1 MPKSILLS
9 VQLLCFPLLASGQ
22 AIISYNVEN
31 LFDTINDRN
40 YHDEAFL
47 PNGKYEFNAVRYW
60 LKIRQTARA
69 LRLSIQASPTPPQ
82 IIALMEVENQGV
94 LFDLARSPALRD
106 LGPWHP
112 ILFDSPDYR
121 GIDCA
126 ALIHSNTRI
135 LNAEP
140 IRYATDYFK
149 TRDALFIRF
158 RTPDSTTAQIIAVH
172 LPSKRGGP
180 KTSEIKRKIALEAIT
195 HTLDSVT
202 TPTLLCGDFNTSPK
216 PELRKYLNER
226 GFELVPFRSTPLGT
240 YKFKGRWSMLDW
252 GVIKNGRAFAEIL
265 EIPELM
271 KDDLKWGGTKPK
283 RSWSGTFF
291 TYGYSD
297 HLPVYYLMSG
307 Y

>member
-1 MPKSILLS
+1 MLHRLYLTPLLLS
-9 VQLLCFPLLASGQ
+9 LMLQASGQ
-22 AIISYNVEN
+22 SILSYNVEN

-47 PNGKYEFNAVRYW
+47 PEGSYAYNSVRYW

-69 LRLSIQASPTPPQ
+69 LRLAIQAAPSPPH

-94 LFDLARSPALRD
+94 LFDLVKNPALRSS
-106 LGPWHP
+106 GPWRP

-126 ALIHSNTRI
+126 ALIHENTR
-135 LNAEP
+135 LLQAQP
-140 IRYATDYFK
+140 ITYATPSFQ

-158 RTPDSTTAQIIAVH
+158 RTPDSTTAQLTIVH

-180 KTSEIKRKIALEAIT
+180 KTSAIKRMIALEAIT
-195 HTLDSVT
+195 AALDTCT
-202 TPTLLCGDFNTSPK
+202 TPTLLCGDFNTAPTPALK
-216 PELRKYLNER
+216 HFFRAEAWHT
-226 GFELVPFRSTPLGT
+226 VPFSKGHSGT
-240 YKFKGRWSMLDW
+240 YKFKGRWSVLDW
-252 GVIKNGRAFAEIL
+252 GVIKNGQATAQIL
-265 EIPELM
+265 ALPELLVP
-271 KDDLKWGGTKPK
+271 DEKWGGTKPK

-297 HLPVYYLMSG
+297 HLPVYYLM
-307 Y
+307 YEN